1 MIARMTPE
9 SHASDAKPFGAGGLE
24 EGQRVRVDLTR
35 VHWSLPKVAGQL
47 SCEGVRLQRT
57 LCAILDATG
66 HRPFITE
73 LRGNEVEIATSFY
86 GEGLLTL
93 RVPLAAV
100 GPGEQNL
107 LGNQGPAGSQGRRD
121 CMSDVFDR
129 AW

>member
-1 MIARMTPE
+1 MIARVTSDSE
-9 SHASDAKPFGAGGLE
+9 ASGTKPLRAGGLE
-24 EGQRVRVDLTR
+24 AGQRVRVDLTR

-57 LCAILDATG
+57 LHAILDATG

-73 LRGNEVEIATSFY
+73 LRENEVEIATSFY

-93 RVPLAAV
+93 RVPRAAIQH
-100 GPGEQNL
+100 GEQD
-107 LGNQGPAGSQGRRD
+107 RRG

-129 AW
+129 DC